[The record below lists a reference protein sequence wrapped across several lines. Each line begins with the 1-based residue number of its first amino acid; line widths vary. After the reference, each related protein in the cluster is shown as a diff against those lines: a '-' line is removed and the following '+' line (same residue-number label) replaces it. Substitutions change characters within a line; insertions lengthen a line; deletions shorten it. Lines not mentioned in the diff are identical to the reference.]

1 MEFTINEIAK
11 LLDGKIEGDGSQKV
25 FNINKIQ
32 EGKPG
37 DISFLS
43 NPKYEHFLY
52 ATASTAVIVSEDFKP
67 NKPISTTL
75 IRVKDPYTGFTE
87 LLHLAK
93 MLQTPPLTGV
103 EEPSFMHESSSM
115 GKEGFRG
122 AFSYIGKNCKIGD
135 NVKIHPQ
142 VYIGDEVTIGDNCT
156 FFPGVKVI
164 AGTQIG
170 RNCEVHP
177 GVVIGSDGFG
187 FAPQQDGTY
196 KRIPQMGNVIIED
209 NVSIGA
215 NTTIDCATMGST
227 IIRKGVKIDNLVQ
240 IAHNVVIGE
249 NTVIASQSG
258 VSGSTEIGKNC
269 VLAGKAG
276 LIGHLK
282 IADHTTI
289 GANTGIS
296 KNVKKEGQTILGYIG
311 MDIKDFL
318 KSYSIFKKL
327 PQLEDKIKV
336 LEKKQ

>member
-11 LLDGKIEGDGSQKV
+11 LLDGKIEGDGSQKI
-25 FNINKIQ
+25 FNVNKIQ
-32 EGKPG
+32 EGKAG

-43 NPKYEHFLY
+43 NLKYEHYLY
-52 ATASTAVIVSEDFKP
+52 TTGSTAVLVSEGFKP
-67 NKPISTTL
+67 NKPIHATL
-75 IRVKDPYTGFTE
+75 IRVKDPYAGFTE
-87 LLHLAK
+87 LLQIAK
-93 MLQTPPLTGV
+93 KLQTPQLIGV
-103 EEPSFMHESSSM
+103 EEPCYMHKSSNM
-115 GKEGFRG
+115 GDEGFRG
-122 AFSYIGKNCKIGD
+122 AFSYIGKNCIIGN
-135 NVKIHPQ
+135 NVKIHAQ
-142 VYIGDEVTIGDNCT
+142 VYIGDGVTIGDNCT

-164 AGTQIG
+164 SGTQIG
-170 RNCEVHP
+170 KNCEFHP
-177 GVVIGSDGFG
+177 GAVIGSDGFG

-196 KRIPQMGNVIIED
+196 KNIPQMGNVIIED
-209 NVSIGA
+209 DVSIGS

-227 IIRKGVKIDNLVQ
+227 IIRKGAKVDNLVQ

-269 VLAGKAG
+269 ILAGKAG
-276 LIGHLK
+276 IIGHLK
-282 IADHTTI
+282 IADHTVI
-289 GANTGIS
+289 GANTGITKS
-296 KNVKKEGQTILGYIG
+296 IKKEGQTILGYIG